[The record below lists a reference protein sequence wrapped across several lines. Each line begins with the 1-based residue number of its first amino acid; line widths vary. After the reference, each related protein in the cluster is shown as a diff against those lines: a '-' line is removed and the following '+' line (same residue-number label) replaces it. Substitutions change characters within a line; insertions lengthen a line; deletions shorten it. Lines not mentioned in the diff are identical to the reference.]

1 MKVTDDFLRV
11 GIAPVRIQLNVS
23 MSDQPQLPK
32 SHLHG
37 ALSRDLHVTPSMKQ
51 MSGRLSPS

>member
-1 MKVTDDFLRV
+1 MSLTM
-11 GIAPVRIQLNVS
+11 GIAPGENRLNAS
-23 MSDQPQLPK
+23 MPHQPQLPK
-32 SHLHG
+32 SHLRG